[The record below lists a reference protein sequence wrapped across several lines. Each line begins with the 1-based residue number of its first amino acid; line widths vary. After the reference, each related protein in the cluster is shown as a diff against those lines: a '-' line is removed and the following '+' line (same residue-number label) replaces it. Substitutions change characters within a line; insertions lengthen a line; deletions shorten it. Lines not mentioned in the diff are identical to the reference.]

1 MNDALYQQAM
11 KELAR
16 AAHGFGRLAHPT
28 ASSYLDNPLCG
39 DRITLDLRIK
49 NGVVVEVAQETK
61 GCLICRAAASLV
73 AHDAP
78 GKTLDELA
86 RAHADLEAL
95 LAGHPTASPQWP
107 DLALF
112 APVSMHKSRH
122 GCVLLPFR
130 ALSLAAGDSGSGHR

>member
-1 MNDALYQQAM
+1 MNDDLYQQAM

-16 AAHGFGRLAHPT
+16 AAHGSGRLAHPS

-39 DRITLDLRIK
+39 DRITLDLRVE
-49 NGVVVEVAQETK
+49 NDVVVEVAHETR
-61 GCLICRAAASLV
+61 GCLICRAAASLL

-78 GKTLDELA
+78 GKTLDQLA
-86 RAHADLEAL
+86 RVRADLEAL
-95 LAGHPTASPQWP
+95 LAGHPAASPQWP

-112 APVSMHKSRH
+112 APIHAHKSRH

-130 ALSLAAGDSGSGHR
+130 ALSLATNGSGQR

>member
-16 AAHGFGRLAHPT
+16 AAHGFGHLAHPS

-39 DRITLDLRIK
+39 DRITLDLCIK
-49 NGVVVEVAQETK
+49 NGVIIEVAQETK

-73 AHDAP
+73 ARDAP

-86 RAHADLEAL
+86 RARADLEAL
-95 LAGHPTASPQWP
+95 LAGRPTVSPQWP

-112 APVSMHKSRH
+112 ASVSMHKSRH

-130 ALSLAAGDSGSGHR
+130 ALSLAAGDSGHR